1 MLSRMSVRREVRAS
15 DSPLV
20 ERITRVRF
28 DAAWRGTTTPDGC
41 WDLVVRRV
49 EGRLQLLQT
58 GLITRPVELAYG
70 AGDEYLSISFK
81 PGVFMPRLPGKRM
94 IDRGLL
100 HPTPSSRTFRLEQ
113 DELEIPTFD
122 NAEGLVDRLV
132 RRELIVRDDIVAGV
146 VEGRPRAIHP
156 RSVQRHFLET
166 MGLTAKR
173 LEQIRRACRAIDLL
187 TRGKRAVDV
196 ALELEYADQSH
207 LTRTLKA
214 IMGRTPGQIARDG
227 GSRSGP
233 LAKTR
238 VNGHT
243 GAEHDQTSRARGR

>member
-1 MLSRMSVRREVRAS
+1 MLSRMSIRREARAS

-28 DAAWRGTTTPDGC
+28 DTAWRGTTTPDGC
-41 WDLVVRRV
+41 WDIVVRRV

-81 PGVFMPRLPGKRM
+81 PGVFMPRLPGRRM
-94 IDRGLL
+94 VDRGLL
-100 HPTPSSRTFRLEQ
+100 RPTPSPRTFRLDQ

-132 RRELIVRDDIVAGV
+132 RRELIVRDEIVEGV

-173 LEQIRRACRAIDLL
+173 LEQIRRARRAMELL
-187 TRGKRAVDV
+187 ATGRRPVDV
-196 ALELEYADQSH
+196 ALELGYSDQSH
-207 LTRTLKA
+207 LTRALKA
-214 IMGRTPGQIARDG
+214 IMGRTPAAVAGDRLEAFAE
-227 GSRSGP
+227 GSVRP
-233 LAKTR
+233 
-238 VNGHT
+238 
-243 GAEHDQTSRARGR
+243 